1 MFGNHGRSKSGR
13 NRPISSKARTN
24 QSRTTYLGEQIV
36 VISLHFMFFNNFR
49 HIKARKIL
57 SIDKI
62 GWFDDMG
69 IKSMSVK
76 FN

>member
-1 MFGNHGRSKSGR
+1 MTGGQKAVGIGPFQARREPTNLGW
-13 NRPISSKARTN
+13 PI
-24 QSRTTYLGEQIV
+24 QYPDEQIV
-36 VISLHFMFFNNFR
+36 VISVHFMSFNNFR
-49 HIKARKIL
+49 HIKARKML

-69 IKSMSVK
+69 IKSMSVE